1 MRAGKPVACPALP
14 ADEEVRCSRPGCSE
28 PESGYC
34 SPPLC
39 EQHEVEAAERYALA
53 NRGR

>member
-1 MRAGKPVACPALP
+1 MPAGKRIECPALP
-14 ADEEVRCSRPGCSE
+14 EEGRCSRPGCDQ